1 MRKSISSKSHGALLT
16 ANVDGYFVFILDL
29 PVSQLCKNNAL
40 NFLLIAPLRNQLWL
54 RIPLV
59 ILRTS
64 LYRGSIYRGVTSVS
78 SYSLAA

>member
-1 MRKSISSKSHGALLT
+1 MRKSMSSKGHGALLP

-40 NFLLIAPLRNQLWL
+40 NFLLIVPLKNQLRL
-54 RIPLV
+54 RKPFV
-59 ILRTS
+59 VPRTS
-64 LYRGSIYRGVTSVS
+64 LYRVLFYRGVTSVS